1 MTSNTNDDTP
11 NLSDPTALRLDQSF
25 ADTVGAKKLP
35 NTAGSAVGDGSGD
48 GCANTVAVPKPSG
61 FDLNKFK
68 SKRADAVA
76 NVDTLQTGLPVSNMS
91 QAKDFVRLHPD
102 EDYWSPELCFVMVP
116 IKGASLLK

>member
-1 MTSNTNDDTP
+1 MFSDNGDKPNPLDRATLRSGQSN
-11 NLSDPTALRLDQSF
+11 

-35 NTAGSAVGDGSGD
+35 TATESIIGDGSGN
-48 GCANTVAVPKPSG
+48 GSAAVVAVPKPSS

-68 SKRADAVA
+68 SKRADAMA

-102 EDYWSPELCFVMVP
+102 EDYCSR
-116 IKGASLLK
+116 GAVLRQRAH